1 MKTWATGVVPLTVW
15 MLIPSLSFAQKLFAL
30 ENR

>member
-15 MLIPSLSFAQKLFAL
+15 MLIALLSFAQKLFSRG
-30 ENR
+30 NR